1 MSFQKPRGSAV
12 QCAPLRLRRWICLRR
27 GCAASRRPPH
37 PPTIA
42 KLLNSVLDANR
53 PRSSIT
59 RRKRNWPG
67 RDDGNR
73 RRTECKPR
81 DRTHDG
87 RRGLLLSAAR
97 KAGLLCLYRQW
108 RRRSSRRRAR
118 RGAVHAAQPQ
128 LRFQRRHP
136 DARRNLLGSPG
147 GGIFAGEHDAG
158 FVARGASFLIRRIPR
173 CHFLLFII
181 FRLNLLH
188 SADKEKKY
196 NFFIT
201 KTCLKTAD

>member
-1 MSFQKPRGSAV
+1 MKKLYFFSLSALCNKFSLNMIKSKKGQRGMGLIRKEAPRATKPASCSPAKMPPPGE
-12 QCAPLRLRRWICLRR
+12 PNRLRRAS
-27 GCAASRRPPH
+27 GC
-37 PPTIA
+37 
-42 KLLNSVLDANR
+42 
-53 PRSSIT
+53 
-59 RRKRNWPG
+59 
-67 RDDGNR
+67 
-73 RRTECKPR
+73 
-81 DRTHDG
+81 
-87 RRGLLLSAAR
+87 
-97 KAGLLCLYRQW
+97 RQW

-196 NFFIT
+196 NFFIS